1 MILKMIDVEYKY
13 KNSNKLILKD
23 INVEFEKGKVY
34 VIKGKSGSGKSVLLG
49 IISGLD
55 DCTSGNIIYKEKNLK
70 YINRGVYR
78 NSCIGVIFKDY
89 NLLSN
94 TTILDNILLPMID
107 GRKKKQKKRELID
120 DILKIVGIDKSKLN
134 IKVEKISDE
143 EKKKVC
149 IAKALCNN
157 PELIISD
164 DIIENCNDKEEKNII
179 DIFIELAHKYNKCVI
194 VATNSYI
201 FGSYADELWG
211 MINGKLMYI
220 KEGRV
225 DRFCTI

>member
-1 MILKMIDVEYKY
+1 MMILKMIDVEYKY
-13 KNSNKLILKD
+13 NGRNKLILKD

-34 VIKGKSGSGKSVLLG
+34 VITGKSGSGKSVLLG

-70 YINRGVYR
+70 DINRDVYR
-78 NSCIGVIFKDY
+78 NSCIGAIFKDY

-94 TTILDNILLPMID
+94 TTILDNILLPMRE
-107 GRKKKQKKRELID
+107 GKEKKPNKRELID

-157 PELIISD
+157 PDVIISD
-164 DIIENCNDKEEKNII
+164 NIIENCDEKEEKIII

-194 VATNSYI
+194 VATNSYR
-201 FGSYADELWG
+201 FGSFADELWG
-211 MINGKLMYI
+211 MSNGKLMYI
-220 KEGRV
+220 KSR
-225 DRFCTI
+225 